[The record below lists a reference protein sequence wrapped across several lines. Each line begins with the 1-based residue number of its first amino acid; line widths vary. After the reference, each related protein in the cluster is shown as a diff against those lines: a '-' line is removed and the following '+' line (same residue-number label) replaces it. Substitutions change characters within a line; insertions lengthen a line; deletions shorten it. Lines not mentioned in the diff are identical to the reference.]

1 MLRRFARGGLPAWPL
16 LVGALVLA
24 MTTIGLARQAATPT
38 AKEVIARHVAA
49 IGGEK
54 AYKALK
60 SIRARGTF
68 TMVAQ
73 GVSGEFE
80 LAAARPDKMVI
91 KVTVPG
97 LGQIESGYDGKVGWT
112 MDPVSGPAILK
123 GRQLSETADDSY
135 FDATLHGPDHVKEAA
150 VVGTETFDGRKT
162 TKLKIVTLSG
172 SEQMEYFDVETGLQI
187 GSEAS
192 RETPMG
198 ITPSTSVLRDYR
210 KVQGF
215 MVPHVMLQRTM
226 GIEQTLT
233 ITGYEFDVVPPTAF
247 DLPVQIKALIK

>member
-1 MLRRFARGGLPAWPL
+1 M
-16 LVGALVLA
+16 
-24 MTTIGLARQAATPT
+24 I
-38 AKEVIARHVAA
+38 
-49 IGGEK
+49 
-54 AYKALK
+54 
-60 SIRARGTF
+60 
-68 TMVAQ
+68 
-73 GVSGEFE
+73 
-80 LAAARPDKMVI
+80 I

-112 MDPVSGPAILK
+112 MDPVTGPAILK
-123 GRQLSETADDSY
+123 GRQLSETADDCVLRRHPSRS
-135 FDATLHGPDHVKEAA
+135 GPCERSRPWSA
-150 VVGTETFDGRKT
+150 TETFDGRKT

-187 GSEAS
+187 GTEAS